1 MSQPNPLFEDI
12 IDEVANEYALCVK
25 RAREL
30 FTEEQ
35 AIQSASATMFINA
48 SKGEPTLKSLV
59 YNLRTKIDKIDREA
73 IPSAMGVWKWHFR
86 EFLTEYPKMEEAL
99 EYYVSQAKDNEYIET
114 HMKERYYRLK
124 CNDIP
129 ECEREALEK
138 RLFPQP
144 EFKERPASQND
155 NADSDVSKEQSK
167 GTQCGDSPSIHVSHT
182 KKEFIRNVNNSPV
195 FNDLDEGVAGLVED
209 DYDGYGIDDL

>member
-12 IDEVANEYALCVK
+12 IDEVSNEYALCVK
-25 RAREL
+25 KAREL

-48 SKGEPTLKSLV
+48 SKGEPTLRSLV
-59 YNLRTKIDKIDREA
+59 YTLRTKIDKIDREA
-73 IPSAMGVWKWHFR
+73 IPSAIGVWKWHFKD
-86 EFLTEYPKMEEAL
+86 FLTEYPKMEEAL
-99 EYYVSQAKDNEYIET
+99 EYYVTQAKDNEYIET

-129 ECEREALEK
+129 ECERDALER
-138 RLFPQP
+138 RLFPQSESEGKP
-144 EFKERPASQND
+144 KDLPDGAMYLQDKETP
-155 NADSDVSKEQSK
+155 KE
-167 GTQCGDSPSIHVSHT
+167 TLCGNPPSIHVSHS